1 MGIGVLNIFLVLLVQ
16 VALASG
22 VGILFGLLGVFFR
35 DASAF
40 IKIFMQLWFSAGR
53 QAGYR

>member
-22 VGILFGLLGVFFR
+22 VGILFGLLGVFFVMR
-35 DASAF
+35 LS
-40 IKIFMQLWFSAGR
+40 L
-53 QAGYR
+53 